1 MLRYLLETGE
11 KKAEESKEDELD
23 ENANNPSNDE
33 REENEKKEKKMTGP
47 GGRGFMS
54 LVEERQNQS
63 KLPIKKILELKVPCP
78 EGVCLLADGSI
89 AVASSSQQAVLR
101 FSKTG
106 SDLIPLESRIGFQCP
121 TNILQLST
129 GEVAVADDN
138 GLQLFGVDHRF
149 LRTIGVEECD
159 WYRGL
164 AEDNEG
170 RIVTI
175 NNNNPTYTLGKGTRT
190 KRGHTDI
197 FYFTKA
203 GELVKT
209 VELADLVREEMRQ
222 KSMCLY
228 LGYSENKLFIVDK
241 GLSRICCIFGQDGK
255 EEAAV
260 FGDCGNQQDELED
273 PAGIAVD
280 EHGNSIVVD
289 SGNNRLQLIDADYK
303 IHGPLKVRVKT
314 TLSRMLIN

>member
-33 REENEKKEKKMTGP
+33 REEKEKKEKKMTGP

-203 GELVKT
+203 GDLVER
-209 VELADLVREEMRQ
+209 VELADIVSEKMRPQ
-222 KSMCLY
+222 SLCIN
-228 LGYSENKLFIVDK
+228 LGYSGSKLFIVDE
-241 GLSRICCIFGQDGK
+241 GLGCLYSLFQQDGV
-255 EEAAV
+255 EAVEVYVSDNSQLKTPADIV
-260 FGDCGNQQDELED
+260 LDEF
-273 PAGIAVD
+273 
-280 EHGNSIVVD
+280 GNSIVVD
-289 SGNNRLQLIDADYK
+289 YRNNRLQVIDSDNN
-303 IHGPLKVRVKT
+303 IIGPLKVNVREGPRK
-314 TLSRMLIN
+314 RNMF